1 MSRSSNLL
9 IDQMPEAIVVEG
21 ISYKINTDFRI
32 GIMFDQMLCD
42 LKLTDEEK
50 VEIALG
56 LYFKD
61 AIPRDIDTALNELLL
76 FYRCGNPPPPKPRK
90 QEQREEVPSKPL
102 TRVLDYDHDAP
113 LIYAAFLSQ
122 YGIDLQDVVDLHW
135 WKFSAMMEGL
145 KADEEISRVMS
156 YRAMDLSGIKDKK
169 ERAYY
174 AKLKAKYALPND
186 EAVAEKKAL
195 AEALFLTKED
205 SPDEDCE

>member
-9 IDQMPEAIVVEG
+9 IDQLPEAVVVG
-21 ISYKINTDFRI
+21 GVSYEINTDFRI

-42 LKLTDEEK
+42 LKLSDEEK

-61 AIPRDIDTALNELLL
+61 AIPRDIDAALNELLL
-76 FYRCGNPPPPKPRK
+76 FYRCGSPPPPKPRK
-90 QEQREEVPSKPL
+90 PRKEVPPKPPVRL
-102 TRVLDYDHDAP
+102 LDYDHDAP

-122 YGIDLQDVVDLHW
+122 YGIDLQDIVDLHW

-145 KADEEISRVMS
+145 KDDEEICKIMS
-156 YRAMDLSGIKDKK
+156 YRAVDLNGIKDKA
-169 ERAYY
+169 ERARY

-186 EAVAEKKAL
+186 EAIAEKKAL
-195 AEALFLTKED
+195 AEALFLTKEEPD
-205 SPDEDCE
+205 DEDRE